1 MSPAN
6 HTLNRRTSRFQ
17 AARSSESGEDE
28 DMSNQDTKTG
38 KVFTLMKNHLLIL
51 NNQGLVARDH
61 LANERTYLAWTRT
74 ALVMMTLG
82 LAFLQLYLIQARAHA
97 AVYRD
102 KSYSL
107 DSAREEALLLVGKPF
122 GVLIGVFALITMF
135 IGFYRYA
142 VVQLLLRHGEFPA
155 TRFLAVAV
163 LLMCTLMM
171 VLVLVMDIRA
181 VM

>member
-17 AARSSESGEDE
+17 AARSSEPGGDKDS
-28 DMSNQDTKTG
+28 SNQDTRTG
-38 KVFTLMKNHLLIL
+38 S
-51 NNQGLVARDH
+51 VARDH

-82 LAFLQLYLIQARAHA
+82 LAFLQLYSIQARAHA
-97 AVYRD
+97 AIYRD

-107 DSAREEALLLVGKPF
+107 DSAREEALSLVGKPF

-142 VVQLLLRHGEFPA
+142 VVQSSLRHGEFPA

>member
-6 HTLNRRTSRFQ
+6 HTLSRRASRFQ
-17 AARSSESGEDE
+17 AARSSKPCEDE
-28 DMSNQDTKTG
+28 DLSNQDTRTG
-38 KVFTLMKNHLLIL
+38 KLFTLLKNHSLIL
-51 NNQGLVARDH
+51 NNQGSVARDH

-82 LAFLQLYLIQARAHA
+82 LAFSQLYSIQARAHA
-97 AVYRD
+97 AIYRD

-107 DSAREEALLLVGKPF
+107 DGAREEALSLVGKPF
-122 GVLIGVFALITMF
+122 GVLIGVFSLITMF

-142 VVQLLLRHGEFPA
+142 IVQSSLRHGEFPA